1 MRGTQGPESP
11 GKAGGEGRGPG
22 HAAAQGLEGAS
33 EGAGLRDAESEE
45 AEGDG
50 PRRRP
55 LHCVLSQDRG
65 EGDSGHGD
73 PHSTLSV
80 PAQL

>member
-50 PRRRP
+50 PKRRP
-55 LHCVLSQDRG
+55 LHCVLSQDGGRDTG
-65 EGDSGHGD
+65 GMET
-73 PHSTLSV
+73 PTV
-80 PAQL
+80 P